1 MDQRNVAV
9 VLSGDCRAPVFGLRR
24 RALVAACVA
33 GFSLGQV
40 AHAAV
45 EVAAPADI
53 QRRQNQQAESIR
65 DQANSRPDVFTDSQA
80 SAAQDDEIPQ
90 DAACFDIVRV
100 QASSP
105 EFPWLEQWLRQAEG
119 RCIGRNGLLWLQR
132 HANDALIQRGYITS
146 RVLLPGQTLSGG
158 VLTFDIVAGRVAAIE
173 VASEGEG
180 EDGGE
185 APAPQR
191 LARAMAMS
199 AGDLLNQRDVD
210 QGLENLRRLVGQSD
224 ATIDIVPG
232 DAFAQ
237 SIVRIHPGTGRRV
250 QAGLGA
256 DNLGLDATGKYQ
268 LAGTLSIES
277 PLGLADQLQVWAG
290 ANADYG
296 AGKGNLSY
304 GGNWNVPF
312 GYGSLFVGATRAR
325 YQQTLSL
332 ASMPFVYRGTSSEVT
347 AGASRVVFRNSTART
362 QVSARV
368 YRRIY
373 RNYLADAEL
382 AVQHQDV
389 TGFELSATHRQY
401 FSTAGVMGTVSWR
414 QNFAG
419 LSAVPGMAPGIG
431 VTPALQA
438 LTGTLIAY
446 VPLTLAGHKTA
457 YQMTWTGQYGRTR
470 MTANDFFPIGTRA
483 TVRGFDGQ
491 TTLAAESGF
500 AVQNELQLP
509 LHGQTAFA
517 GVDFGKVSGPSARN
531 LSGTSLAGAVVG
543 VRGQIDRPG
552 PAALSYEISLG
563 MPLSRP
569 ATFSTHK
576 PVLLAQLSGQ
586 F

>member
-1 MDQRNVAV
+1 MYQRNVAV
-9 VLSGDCRAPVFGLRR
+9 VLSGDRRAPLFGPRR
-24 RALVAACVA
+24 RVLAAACVA
-33 GFSLGQV
+33 GLSLAHA

-65 DQANSRPDVFTDSQA
+65 DQANRRPDVFTDNQA
-80 SAAQDDEIPQ
+80 YTAQDDEMPQ
-90 DAACFDIVRV
+90 DATCFDIVRV
-100 QASSP
+100 HASSP
-105 EFPWLEQWLRQAEG
+105 EFPWLEQWLSQAQG

-146 RVLLPGQTLSGG
+146 RVLLAGQTLSSGE
-158 VLTFDIVAGRVAAIE
+158 LTFDIVAGRLAAIE
-173 VASEGEG
+173 VADEGER
-180 EDGGE
+180 D
-185 APAPQR
+185 APAPHR

-199 AGDLLNQRDVD
+199 AGDVLNQRDVD
-210 QGLENLRRLVGQSD
+210 QGLENLRRLAGQSD

-237 SIVRIHPGTGRRV
+237 SIIRIHPGTGRRV
-250 QAGLGA
+250 QVGLGA

-268 LAGTLSIES
+268 LASTLSIES

-290 ANADYG
+290 ANAGYG
-296 AGKGNLSY
+296 PGKGNLSW
-304 GGNWNVPF
+304 GGNWNVPL

-389 TGFELSATHRQY
+389 TGFELSAMHRQY
-401 FSTAGVMGTVSWR
+401 FGTAGVMGTVSWR
-414 QNFAG
+414 QNLAG
-419 LSAVPGMAPGIG
+419 LSAVPGMAPGVG
-431 VTPALQA
+431 VAPALQA

-470 MTANDFFPIGTRA
+470 MTANDFFSIGTRA

-509 LHGQTAFA
+509 VHGQTAFA
-517 GVDFGKVSGPSARN
+517 GVDFGKVSGPAAQN
-531 LSGTSLAGAVVG
+531 LSGTSLAGAVIG
-543 VRGQIDRPG
+543 VRGQIDRLG
-552 PAALSYEISLG
+552 PATLSYELSLG

-576 PVLLAQLSGQ
+576 PVLLAQLNGQ